1 MSTKEVGGLIV
12 LFGAS
17 GDLAKRELFP
27 ALHQLYK
34 RGELSEKFGIIGT
47 ARTDMNDEAFQDLVR
62 ESVEKGEN
70 FDGFAEDFFDHCR
83 YKTADLTSLDDFKEL
98 HDKVKAVSNEFSI
111 EEEYVYY
118 YSIAP
123 SLYDETTIN
132 LKESGMTDLPGN
144 HRVIVEKP
152 FGESLKS
159 AEEYHDIFMK
169 VFEEEQ
175 VYYMDHF
182 PGMDLIQNVLATRYY
197 NPFIEAMWNH
207 DYIENIQI
215 SLPENLSIGTRGSFY
230 DETGALLDMIQNH
243 LLQILSIVAMDL
255 PDNLTPEE
263 IQANKLKV
271 LQSIPTYTKE
281 EVEAKVVRGQYSGDS
296 SGQYKSYRKEEDVP
310 AGSETETFVAM
321 ELKIDHPRWKG
332 VPFYLRTGKALMEHF
347 TVIDVILKAPKGTD
361 YEVPNRLSFNVQPTE
376 GLSLVLSQKVPN
388 NEYQPLTT
396 FIGPDHE
403 TLDDYYI
410 AAPYENLLHDALNN
424 DSLHF
429 TTYGQIKEQWRI
441 TDSIVEAWAQA
452 PAPDFPNY
460 RANSFG
466 PLEADQLLA
475 ANQHEWIRRVD

>member
-34 RGELSEKFGIIGT
+34 RGALSEEFAVVGT
-47 ARTDMNDEAFQDLVR
+47 ARSDMNDEAFQEMVR

-70 FDGFAEDFFDHCR
+70 FESLAEDFLDHCR
-83 YKTADLTSLDDFKEL
+83 YQQADLTDLADFEKL
-98 HDKVKAVSNEFSI
+98 HDKVKAVANEFSI
-111 EEEYVYY
+111 DEEYVYY

-132 LKESGMTDLPGN
+132 LKESGLTDLPGN

-152 FGESLKS
+152 FGESLDS

-175 VYYMDHF
+175 VYYIDHF

-197 NPFIEAMWNH
+197 NPFIEAMWH
-207 DYIENIQI
+207 GDYIENIQI
-215 SLPENLSIGTRGSFY
+215 SLPESLSIGSRGSFY
-230 DETGALLDMIQNH
+230 DENGALLDMVQNH
-243 LLQILSIVAMDL
+243 LLQILSLVAMDL
-255 PDNLTPEE
+255 PDQLTAKE
-263 IQANKLKV
+263 IQANKLKLLKNV
-271 LQSIPTYTKE
+271 PSFTLE
-281 EVEAKVVRGQYSGDS
+281 EVEKKVVRGQYSADS
-296 SGQYKSYRKEEDVP
+296 NGQYKSYRKEEDVP
-310 AGSETETFVAM
+310 ADSETETYVAM
-321 ELKIDHPRWKG
+321 ELRVDSPRWQG
-332 VPFYLRTGKALMEHF
+332 VPFYLRTGKALMEDF
-347 TVIDVILKAPKGTD
+347 TVIDVILKAPEGVQ

-376 GLSLVLSQKVPN
+376 GLSLVLSQKVPTN
-388 NEYQPLTT
+388 KYEPLTT

-424 DSLHF
+424 NAIHF
-429 TTYGQIKEQWRI
+429 PTYEQIKEQWRI
-441 TDSIVEAWAQA
+441 TDSVVDAWAQM
-452 PAPDFPNY
+452 PSPDFPNY

-466 PLEADQLLA
+466 PVEADQLLA
-475 ANQHEWIRRVD
+475 ANQHEWIRRVN